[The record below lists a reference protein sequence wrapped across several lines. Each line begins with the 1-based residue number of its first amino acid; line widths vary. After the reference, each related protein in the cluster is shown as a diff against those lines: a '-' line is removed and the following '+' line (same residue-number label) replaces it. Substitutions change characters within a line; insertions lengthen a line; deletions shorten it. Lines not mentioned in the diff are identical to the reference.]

1 MDFRL
6 QINHKPYTVVNTIKG
21 EMNYTKITYLTTKV
35 AVSRDFLEFIYF
47 VNQNHL
53 DPPAKLGKK
62 WFSYTIRFRGDIC
75 KISDSAQANTARG
88 QKN

>member
-62 WFSYTIRFRGDIC
+62 WFSYTVQFVFAEIFA
-75 KISDSAQANTARG
+75 K
-88 QKN
+88 